1 MNDPTIATPSLQGVV
16 AMVLVDLKSTQ
27 SAWGW
32 MRVVRGATALNH
44 EGLLFAKVMGSG
56 HDGGFS
62 LRPSA
67 THQGLLCLFD
77 CVSNADKFFNSDWV
91 REYREHSREFCHGL
105 LAITDARGSWD
116 GQAWGSTPE
125 EALQGQYQDRCEG
138 EPVAA
143 LTRASIKFSKA
154 VTFWR
159 YAPPAQDSLL
169 KADGCLLAM
178 GLGEAPM
185 VRQCTM
191 SVWRDTAA
199 MDDYARQGAHQK
211 AIQAAYR
218 HDFFSESM
226 FIRMRLL
233 ELHGQWKGQTLQH
246 SSAVSSVNAGVAH
259 V

>member
-1 MNDPTIATPSLQGVV
+1 MNDLTTATPALLGVV
-16 AMVLVDLKSTQ
+16 AMVLVDLHSAQ
-27 SAWGW
+27 SPWGW
-32 MRVVRGATALNH
+32 MRMVRGPGALHH
-44 EGLLFAKVMGSG
+44 EGLLFSKVMGSG
-56 HDGGFS
+56 HEGGFS

-77 CVSNADKFFNSDWV
+77 CVSNAAQFFESTWV
-91 REYREHSREFCHGL
+91 KDYKAHSREFCHGL
-105 LAITDARGSWD
+105 LAITDSRGSWD
-116 GQAWGSTPE
+116 GQTWGVTPK
-125 EALQGQYQDRCEG
+125 EALQDLYPEVVEG
-138 EPVAA
+138 EPMAA

-159 YAPPAQDSLL
+159 YAPPAQESLMH
-169 KADGCLLAM
+169 ADGCQLAM

-191 SVWRDTAA
+191 SVWRDTQA
-199 MDDYARQGAHQK
+199 MDAYARQGAHQK

-233 ELHGQWKGQTLQH
+233 ELHGLWKGQTLQH
-246 SSAVSSVNAGVAH
+246 SSALRLGVAH